1 MIWIKNIFPG
11 NYIWMPFIVFFTKK
25 NFSPLFISFDIL
37 AKFFLFVMSGL
48 WSYFRKALLLNQKI
62 I

>member
-1 MIWIKNIFPG
+1 
-11 NYIWMPFIVFFTKK
+11 MPFIVFFTKK
-25 NFSPLFISFDIL
+25 NFFPLFISFDIL

-48 WSYFRKALLLNQKI
+48 WSYFRKALLLNQQI